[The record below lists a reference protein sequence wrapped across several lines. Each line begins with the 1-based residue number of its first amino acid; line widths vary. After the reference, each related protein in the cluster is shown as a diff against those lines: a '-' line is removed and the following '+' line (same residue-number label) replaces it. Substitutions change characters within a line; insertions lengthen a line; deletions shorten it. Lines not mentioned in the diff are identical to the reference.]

1 MSHLLFYANVN
12 TWISLT
18 PAQKFRTY
26 IILKTSGT
34 FLCAYA
40 CIRARVNVSLA
51 FLGLMNKSS
60 VSCAQGVYWPVA
72 NMWFMAGG
80 RSIISRIRN
89 YDFVFT
95 ISFFLQLSLSEELIT
110 ESNSYLPPAPSM
122 SICCILN
129 KIAHSPG
136 MCEMGRHCKL
146 KKASSLPE
154 CATLFRG
161 CLKVKCHLCWNFE
174 KRLSEVTCCRLVRA
188 EFAALA
194 KNDDLLLLCPLAQ
207 LD

>member
-1 MSHLLFYANVN
+1 
-12 TWISLT
+12 
-18 PAQKFRTY
+18 
-26 IILKTSGT
+26 
-34 FLCAYA
+34 
-40 CIRARVNVSLA
+40 
-51 FLGLMNKSS
+51 
-60 VSCAQGVYWPVA
+60 
-72 NMWFMAGG
+72 MAGG

-89 YDFVFT
+89 DDFVFT
-95 ISFFLQLSLSEELIT
+95 IFFFLQLSVSEELIA

-136 MCEMGRHCKL
+136 MCEMGRHFKL

-154 CATLFRG
+154 CAAVFRG
-161 CLKVKCHLCWNFE
+161 YLEVKCHLCWNFE
-174 KRLSEVTCCRLVRA
+174 KRLSQVTCCLLARA

-194 KNDDLLLLCPLAQ
+194 KNDELLLLCPLAK